1 MLNGNN
7 YVGYWFQRE
16 EWDFNSESAVF
27 HSAGIKQNGAL
38 TDFQFPAIFSS
49 EFSVLP
55 RKISENLQTDITSDA
70 NTRII
75 RTSHKSLNSNS
86 LCMTF
91 IFSSCNKHSF
101 GLWYCPFQAL
111 KCFISHYN
119 MGVTMA
125 WNGLNR
131 NVRKTIRYCKVVYAT
146 WRYDQK
152 EPLLCLILHFLT
164 SLSRFLFVKKK
175 SRKSVTSSSGFSLK
189 QQISVVRKSMESTRL
204 SCRNYSLVVTTWIYY
219 YARFM
224 LTRFIPYSAIRR
236 YCFFLFQVF
245 CFCVFCR
252 YRFGKLFLQYSCCL
266 YVGFLISALS

>member
-55 RKISENLQTDITSDA
+55 RKISENLRTDITSDA

-111 KCFISHYN
+111 KCSISHHN
-119 MGVTMA
+119 MGVIMA

-152 EPLLCLILHFLT
+152 EPLSFLILHFLT
-164 SLSRFLFVKKK
+164 SLSRFYFVKKK
-175 SRKSVTSSSGFSLK
+175 SRKIVSTPAECSEKTLISAMRKDAGSMSKSCVYDSPDESL
-189 QQISVVRKSMESTRL
+189 
-204 SCRNYSLVVTTWIYY
+204 
-219 YARFM
+219 
-224 LTRFIPYSAIRR
+224 LTIG
-236 YCFFLFQVF
+236 FFLF
-245 CFCVFCR
+245 
-252 YRFGKLFLQYSCCL
+252 
-266 YVGFLISALS
+266 GFSGIYT